1 MRIEIISLPSP
12 DVKHILNSEKP
23 SGIKLKY
30 YWEFCSDYTAIF
42 KINGKEVT
50 ITIPEGFESDGG
62 TIPRIFGYFSDLA
75 FRGYFIHDYIYTT
88 HDYSRKE
95 ADLMLKSCLEYEG
108 VSVIDRNVIYLAVR
122 LFGSKHYKSK
132 GE

>member
-1 MRIEIISLPSP
+1 MRIETILLPSP

-23 SGIKLKY
+23 SDIKLKY
-30 YWEFCSDYTAIF
+30 YWKFCSDYTAIF
-42 KINGKEVT
+42 KVDGEEVS

-88 HDYSRKE
+88 YDYSRKE

-108 VSVIDRNVIYLAVR
+108 VSLVDRSLIYLAVR
-122 LFGSKHYKSK
+122 LFGEKHYKLK
-132 GE
+132 GG

>member
-1 MRIEIISLPSP
+1 MSIEIISLPSP

-23 SGIKLKY
+23 STFKLKY

-42 KINGKEVT
+42 KVDGEEVS

-88 HDYSRKE
+88 NDYSRKE
-95 ADLMLKSCLEYEG
+95 ADLMLKSCLEYED

-122 LFGSKHYKSK
+122 LFGSKHYKIK